1 MAGEPVFEPNPNID
15 EEARGL
21 SIVGASAE
29 EAAEK
34 IAAIARSDAPHETGE
49 YAAGI
54 VVQKT
59 KTGARVFAS
68 DYKSAWI
75 EFGVPSQGQPA
86 RFVLRRA
93 VEAAG
98 FKFKKGR

>member
-1 MAGEPVFEPNPNID
+1 MAGEPVFKPNENID

-21 SIVGASAE
+21 PIIASSAE
-29 EAAEK
+29 AAAEQ
-34 IAAIARSDAPHETGE
+34 IAEIARSSAPHESGD

-75 EFGVPSQGQPA
+75 EFGVPSQGKPA
-86 RFVLRRA
+86 RFNLRRA

-98 FKFKKGR
+98 FRFKKGH

>member
-1 MAGEPVFEPNPNID
+1 MGFEPNPNID
-15 EEARGL
+15 EE
-21 SIVGASAE
+21 VGKLPAIATSSM

-34 IAAIARSDAPHETGE
+34 IADIARHTAPVESGDYE
-49 YAAGI
+49 AGI
-54 VVQKT
+54 IVQKT

-75 EFGVPSQGQPA
+75 EFGVPSEGQPA
-86 RFVLRRA
+86 RFNLRRA

-98 FKFKKGR
+98 YRFKKGGS